1 MNLLND
7 ASAALS
13 PPCLRWF
20 AWKRFEKTHAGF
32 SAENGNPRQTMEPTF
47 EKLLVILAEDG
58 VEFVVVGGVA
68 VTLHGYVRLTEA
80 VDILLE
86 SSPANIQRFLG
97 SLADY
102 GEGFARELSQ
112 EDFTD
117 EEGAIRIVEE
127 TELSQIDVFTRM
139 SGLRYLD
146 LRTDASILSLQCHQI
161 PYASKAA
168 LIRLKS
174 GSVREKDQFDVAALK
189 QLEIDPK
196 AFD

>member
-1 MNLLND
+1 
-7 ASAALS
+7 
-13 PPCLRWF
+13 
-20 AWKRFEKTHAGF
+20 
-32 SAENGNPRQTMEPTF
+32 MEPTF
-47 EKLLVILAEDG
+47 EKLLVILAEGG

-68 VTLHGYVRLTEA
+68 VTLHGYVRLTED

-86 SSPANIQRFLG
+86 SSPANIQRFLA
-97 SLADY
+97 SMADY

-146 LRTDASILSLQCHQI
+146 LRTDASILTLQGHQI